1 MLSLLCVVSCSSER
15 KALISVWNCV
25 QKSFRL
31 LQGIKPD
38 QGVPSTWYWG
48 SVEADAMTEWMF
60 RADSLSE
67 IKRLDHI
74 CTEINCSE
82 QATLAL
88 VSQLRDTLI
97 DLDNKM
103 WNIKVQ
109 YLPSNQSK
117 APSNQGPS
125 DLPSN
130 KLITIKELE
139 EFIVAVDYWTMQL
152 YNTI

>member
-1 MLSLLCVVSCSSER
+1 MLDKYSPWAVLVIKSQLLTF
-15 KALISVWNCV
+15 
-25 QKSFRL
+25 Q
-31 LQGIKPD
+31 
-38 QGVPSTWYWG
+38 
-48 SVEADAMTEWMF
+48 
-60 RADSLSE
+60 
-67 IKRLDHI
+67 
-74 CTEINCSE
+74 INCSE